1 MSQRFAV
8 MGAGEVGYHLAQTL
22 SREGHSL
29 VVIDTDPTK
38 QERLEELDVSFVP
51 GNGAHVPVLE
61 AGKVGQCDLFMAVSS
76 NDEANLAS
84 AVMAKHMGA
93 QRAVVRVG
101 VAEDITV
108 YRRMYED
115 VFNVDLLLS
124 TQLLATT
131 QILNDILGHNTLAVE
146 YLAKG
151 KVQLRKIHL
160 GDRSALTRHPLRSVE
175 MPKGSLV
182 VAFFRGGE
190 LIVPSG
196 DDQAQLGDDALILC
210 KSEAISRVERMVNP
224 QERSRGEVV
233 IAGGGST
240 GLTVAKALLGQ
251 VDKVR
256 IIESDRN
263 RAEELA
269 ARMPDAEVLHGDATD
284 ISLLRAERIAKARAF
299 VALTGQDE
307 RNLMACLLA
316 RDLGVTTEI
325 ALVQRSE
332 SIPLWQKL
340 GEVRVVSPRRIASER
355 IHEYIASGY
364 CSNIVSLERGKAQ
377 VIERRL
383 AAASPA
389 AGVTLAE
396 MKPPR
401 GLIVGAVA
409 RGDKVFVPRG
419 SDRLEVGDLVI
430 LFVMEEHVST
440 ANLLFPGRELRT
452 GRTTAAA

>member
-29 VVIDTDPTK
+29 VVIDTDPSK

-51 GNGAHVPVLE
+51 GNGAHVPILE
-61 AGKVGQCDLFMAVSS
+61 ASKVDNCDLFMAVSS
-76 NDEANLAS
+76 SDEANLAS
-84 AVMAKHMGA
+84 ALLAKSMGA
-93 QRAVVRVG
+93 PRAVVRVG

-115 VFNVDLLLS
+115 VFDVDLLLS

-131 QILNDILGHNTLAVE
+131 RVLNHILGHNTLAVE

-160 GDRSALTRHPLRSVE
+160 GERSGLTRHPLRSVQ

-182 VAFFRGGE
+182 VAFFRGDE

-196 DDQAQLGDDALILC
+196 DDQAQVGDDALILC
-210 KSEAISRVERMVNP
+210 KSEVISRVERMINP
-224 QERSRGEVV
+224 QQRNRGEVV

-240 GLTVAKALLGQ
+240 GFTVAKALLGQ
-251 VDKVR
+251 IDKVR
-256 IIESDRN
+256 IIESDRR

-269 ARMPDAEVLHGDATD
+269 TLMPDAEVLHGDATD
-284 ISLLRAERIAKARAF
+284 ISLLRAERITKARAF

-307 RNLMACLLA
+307 RNLMASLLA
-316 RDLGVTTEI
+316 RDLEVETEI

-340 GEVRVVSPRRIASER
+340 GEVQVVSPRRIASER
-355 IHEYIASGY
+355 IHEYIASDY
-364 CSNIVSLERGKAQ
+364 SSNIVSLDRGKAQ
-377 VIERRL
+377 VIERQL

-409 RGDKVFVPRG
+409 RDDRVFVPRG
-419 SDRLEVGDLVI
+419 QDRLEVGDVVI

-440 ANLLFPGRELRT
+440 ANLLFPGRETKRRV
-452 GRTTAAA
+452 GAAA